1 MIQRQ
6 QSQQGQAAPPQAE
19 YSTQMMT
26 PSGVTGPSVPGGGN
40 QAQPM
45 INQQMAPGNQQQVYN
60 AGVRPNIRPA
70 MPAQSVIGRPPNGT
84 ASPMAQQQQL
94 QQQLQQQQSQL
105 QQQQQPIQQQQLMQQ
120 QQQPMQQQQQ
130 QPLQQQQQPLQQQQP
145 PMQQVR
151 PLTWQQQ
158 QMLHMHIQ
166 SIAVTR

>member
-1 MIQRQ
+1 
-6 QSQQGQAAPPQAE
+6 
-19 YSTQMMT
+19 MMT

-105 QQQQQPIQQQQLMQQ
+105 QQQQQPIQQQQQQLMQQ

>member
-1 MIQRQ
+1 
-6 QSQQGQAAPPQAE
+6 
-19 YSTQMMT
+19 MMT

-70 MPAQSVIGRPPNGT
+70 MPTQSVIGRPPNGT

-105 QQQQQPIQQQQLMQQ
+105 QQQQQPIQQQQQQLMQQ